1 MRRRRQPHPLMKVTS
16 AEALG
21 VVRDLQR
28 KFKKKRPTDAARA
41 SVTAYLAEKY
51 TANYLRLV
59 GARLLADVFKRTL
72 PGKAAA
78 RPRARR
84 AKAVTGKGKAAPKPH
99 RAPRA
104 RARAAYRRRRARS

>member
-1 MRRRRQPHPLMKVTS
+1 MRRKRRIHPLMKVTS
-16 AEALG
+16 AEALR

-28 KFKKKRPTDAARA
+28 KFKKKRPSDAARA

-72 PGKAAA
+72 PGKADA

-84 AKAVTGKGKAAPKPH
+84 AKAAGKRKAAPKPR
-99 RAPRA
+99 RAPRTRA
-104 RARAAYRRRRARS
+104 RARYRRRQA